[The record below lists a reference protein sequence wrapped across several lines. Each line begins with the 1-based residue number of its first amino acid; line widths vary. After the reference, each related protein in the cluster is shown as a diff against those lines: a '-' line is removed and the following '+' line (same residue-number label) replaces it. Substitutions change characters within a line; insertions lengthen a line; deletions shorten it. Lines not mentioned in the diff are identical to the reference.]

1 MARPDFEDPDF
12 LEDTD
17 TDDIQERMMDNLPDD
32 ISQMEGD
39 FPYDFTM
46 PTAIELS
53 QLYQEGIVQALMAA
67 FPEYAADEFLDLHG
81 EDAGL
86 TRKPAMAA
94 TGIVQVTAEEGT
106 VIEAG
111 TVFLVPATDTEDA
124 IEFTSDEDVEWTED
138 GTLDVAVTAVEG
150 GADGNVA
157 AGTITVMEDP
167 IDEVSAV
174 TNSTPTSGGMDEEDD
189 DAFYERI
196 HAENEDSNS
205 YIGNDSDFRKWA
217 LQVDGIGDC
226 VVDPAWNGPGTVRL
240 ILVDSNGQPA
250 SSALVQAVSDFIL
263 SPNDR
268 SARLLPTG
276 SAALTCVAAT
286 TVTVNFVATGLVL
299 VGTTAATVSTEF
311 QNAVKEVYATA
322 KEDNILRYA
331 KLYAALANIDGVVD
345 FATFLVNNGEANISL
360 GAAGYA
366 VTGTVSF
373 TTA

>member
-17 TDDIQERMMDNLPDD
+17 TDEIQERMMENLPDD

-53 QLYQEGIVQALMAA
+53 QLYQEVIVQALMAA
-67 FPEYAADEFLDLHG
+67 FPEYAADEYLDLHG
-81 EDAGL
+81 EDVGL
-86 TRKPAMAA
+86 TRKAAMPA
-94 TGIVQVTAEEGT
+94 TGIVQVTADEGT

-124 IEFTSDEDVEWTED
+124 IEFESTEDVEWTED
-138 GTLDVAVTAVEG
+138 GTLDVAVIAVEG

-174 TNSTPTSGGMDEEDD
+174 TNSAPTSGGVDEEDD
-189 DAFYERI
+189 DDFYERI
-196 HAENEDSNS
+196 HAENESSNT
-205 YIGNDSDFRKWA
+205 YIGNDSDLRKWA
-217 LQVDGIGDC
+217 MQVDGIGDC
-226 VVDPAWNGPGTVRL
+226 IVDPAWDGPGTVRL

-250 SSALVQAVSDFIL
+250 SAELVQAVSDLIL

-276 SAALTCVAAT
+276 CAELTCVAAT
-286 TVTVNFVATGLVL
+286 SVTIDFTASGLVL
-299 VGTTAATVSTEF
+299 DDTSITNVKSAFAD
-311 QNAVKEVYATA
+311 AVKEVYTSA
-322 KEDNILRYA
+322 KEDNVLRYA

-345 FATFLVNNGEANISL
+345 FSSFLVNDGTTNITLS
-360 GAAGYA
+360 GAEYA
-366 VTGTVSF
+366 VTGDITF
-373 TTA
+373 TT

>member
-17 TDDIQERMMDNLPDD
+17 TDDIQDRMMDNLPDD

-53 QLYQEGIVQALMAA
+53 QLYQEGLVQALMAA

-81 EDAGL
+81 EDVGL
-86 TRKPAMAA
+86 TRKPAMQA
-94 TGIVQVTAEEGT
+94 TGTVQVTAETGT
-106 VIEAG
+106 VIEIG
-111 TVFLVPATDTEDA
+111 TVFLVPATDDEDA
-124 IEFTSDEDVEWTED
+124 IEFEATQDVEWEED
-138 GTLDVAVTAVEG
+138 GTLDVPVIAVEG

-157 AGTITVMEDP
+157 AGTISVMEDP

-174 TNSTPTSGGMDEEDD
+174 TNSSPTSGGMDEEDD
-189 DAFYERI
+189 DDFYERI
-196 HAENEDSNS
+196 HAEIVSGNT
-205 YIGNDSDFRKWA
+205 YIGNDSDLKKWA
-217 LQVDGIGDC
+217 MQVDGIGDC
-226 VVDPAWNGPGTVRL
+226 IVDPAWNGAGTVRL

-250 SSALVQAVSDFIL
+250 SAALVSAVYDLIV

-268 SARLLPTG
+268 SKRLLPTG
-276 SAALTCVAAT
+276 CASLTCVAAT
-286 TVTVNFVATGLVL
+286 TATINFTATGLVL
-299 VGTTAATVSTEF
+299 DDTSIATVKSAFED
-311 QNAVKEVYATA
+311 AVKEVYAAA
-322 KEDNILRYA
+322 KDDNTLRYA

-345 FATFLVNNGEANISL
+345 FATFLVNNGTANITLS
-360 GAAGYA
+360 GAEYA

-373 TTA
+373 ST

>member
-17 TDDIQERMMDNLPDD
+17 TDEIQDRMMENLPAD

-205 YIGNDSDFRKWA
+205 YIGNDSDFKKWA
-217 LQVDGIGDC
+217 LQVEGIGDC

-250 SSALVQAVSDFIL
+250 SDALVQAVSDKIL
-263 SPNDR
+263 SPSDR

-276 SAALTCVAAT
+276 SAELTCVAAT
-286 TVTVNFVATGLVL
+286 TVTINYVATGLEL
-299 VGTTAATVSTEF
+299 DGTSIGAVSTEF
-311 QNAVKEVYATA
+311 QNAIKEVYASA

-331 KLYAALANIDGVVD
+331 KLYAALANIAGVVD
-345 FATFLVNNGEANISL
+345 FSTFLVNGGESNISL
-360 GAAGYA
+360 GSDGYA

-373 TTA
+373 ST

>member
-17 TDDIQERMMDNLPDD
+17 TDDIQDRMMENLPED
-32 ISQMEGD
+32 ISDMEGD

-53 QLYQEGIVQALMAA
+53 QLYQEGLVQTLMAA
-67 FPEYAADEFLDLHG
+67 FPEYAEDEFLDLHG
-81 EDAGL
+81 ADAGL

-94 TGIVQVTAEEGT
+94 TGTVQVTAETGT

-111 TVFLVPATDTEDA
+111 TVFLVPATDEEDA
-124 IEFTSDEDVEWTED
+124 IEFEATEDVEWEED
-138 GTLDVAVTAVEG
+138 GTLDVPVIAVEG

-174 TNSTPTSGGMDEEDD
+174 TNSSPTSGGVDEEDD
-189 DAFYERI
+189 DDFYERI
-196 HAENEDSNS
+196 HAENMDSNS
-205 YIGNDSDFRKWA
+205 YIGNDSDLRKWA
-217 LQVDGIGDC
+217 LQVNGIGDC
-226 VVDPAWNGPGTVRL
+226 IVDPAWDGPGTVRL

-250 SSALVQAVSDFIL
+250 SAEMVQEVSDLIL
-263 SPNDR
+263 SPDDR

-276 SAALTCVAAT
+276 SAELTCIAAT
-286 TVTVNFVATGLVL
+286 TVTINYVATGLVL
-299 VGTTAATVSTEF
+299 NGTSIGAVKSAF
-311 QNAVKEVYATA
+311 QDAVKEVYSSA
-322 KEDNILRYA
+322 KSDNTLRYA
-331 KLYAALANIDGVVD
+331 KLYAALANIDGVTD

-360 GAAGYA
+360 GAVGYA

-373 TTA
+373 ST

>member
-226 VVDPAWNGPGTVRL
+226 VVEPAWNGPGTVRL

-276 SAALTCVAAT
+276 SAAP
-286 TVTVNFVATGLVL
+286 FPVL
-299 VGTTAATVSTEF
+299 FHS
-311 QNAVKEVYATA
+311 
-322 KEDNILRYA
+322 EDRRWDNGVRSLHSWALCFLILL
-331 KLYAALANIDGVVD
+331 K
-345 FATFLVNNGEANISL
+345 S
-360 GAAGYA
+360 
-366 VTGTVSF
+366 
-373 TTA
+373 

>member
-157 AGTITVMEDP
+157 AGTITIMEDP

-174 TNSTPTSGGMDEEDD
+174 TNSAPTSGGMDEEDD
-189 DAFYERI
+189 DDFYERI

-205 YIGNDSDFRKWA
+205 YIGNDSDLRKWA
-217 LQVDGIGDC
+217 LSVDGIGDC
-226 VVDPAWNGPGTVRL
+226 IVASAWNGPGTVKI

-250 SSALVQAVSDFIL
+250 SPALVQAVSDKIL
-263 SPNDR
+263 SPDDR

-276 SAALTCVAAT
+276 SADLTCVAAT
-286 TVTVNFVATGLVL
+286 TITINYVATGLVL
-299 VGTTAATVSTEF
+299 EGTTAAAVSAAF
-311 QNAVKEVYATA
+311 QSAVKEIYASA
-322 KEDNILRYA
+322 KEDNVLRYA
-331 KLYAALANIDGVVD
+331 KLYAALANIDGVTD
-345 FATFLVNNGEANISL
+345 FATFLVNNGETNISL
-360 GAAGYA
+360 GSDGYA

-373 TTA
+373 ST

>member
-17 TDDIQERMMDNLPDD
+17 TDDIQERMMENLPED

-53 QLYQEGIVQALMAA
+53 QLYQEGLVQALMAA

-86 TRKPAMAA
+86 TRKPAMQA
-94 TGIVQVTAEEGT
+94 TGTVQVTAETGT

-111 TVFLVPATDTEDA
+111 TVFLVPATDSEDA
-124 IEFTSDEDVEWTED
+124 IEFESTQDVEWDED
-138 GTLDVAVTAVEG
+138 GTLDVPVIAVEG

-157 AGTITVMEDP
+157 AGTISVMEDP

-189 DAFYERI
+189 DDFYERI
-196 HAENEDSNS
+196 HAENMDSNS
-205 YIGNDSDFRKWA
+205 YIGNDSDLRKWA
-217 LQVDGIGDC
+217 LQVNGIGDC
-226 VVDPAWNGPGTVRL
+226 IVDPAWNGPGTVRL

-250 SSALVQAVSDFIL
+250 SAEMVQAVSDLIL

-276 SAALTCVAAT
+276 SAELTCVAAT
-286 TVTVNFVATGLVL
+286 TIQVNYVATGLVL
-299 VGTTAATVSTEF
+299 DGTSIAAVSSAF
-311 QNAVKEVYATA
+311 QDAVKAVYASA
-322 KEDNILRYA
+322 KEDNVLRYA
-331 KLYAALANIDGVVD
+331 KLYAALANIDGVTD
-345 FATFLVNNGEANISL
+345 FATFLVNNGETNISL
-360 GAAGYA
+360 GSDGYA

-373 TTA
+373 ST

>member
-17 TDDIQERMMDNLPDD
+17 TDEIQDRMMENLPAD

-189 DAFYERI
+189 DDFYERI

-205 YIGNDSDFRKWA
+205 YIGNDSDLKKWA

-226 VVDPAWNGPGTVRL
+226 VVDPAWNGPGTVKL
-240 ILVDSNGQPA
+240 VLVDSNGQPA
-250 SSALVQAVSDFIL
+250 SDALVQAVSDKIL
-263 SPNDR
+263 SPSDR

-276 SAALTCVAAT
+276 SAELTCVAAT
-286 TVTVNFVATGLVL
+286 TVTINYVATGLEL
-299 VGTTAATVSTEF
+299 DGTSIGAVSTEF
-311 QNAVKEVYATA
+311 QNAIKEVYASA

-331 KLYAALANIDGVVD
+331 KLYAALANIAGVVD
-345 FATFLVNNGEANISL
+345 FSTFLVNGGESNISL
-360 GAAGYA
+360 GSDGYA

-373 TTA
+373 ST

>member
-1 MARPDFEDPDF
+1 MARPVFENPDF

-17 TDDIQERMMDNLPDD
+17 TDDIQERMMDNLPQD

-67 FPEYAADEFLDLHG
+67 FPEYASDEILDLHG
-81 EDAGL
+81 ADAGL
-86 TRKPAMAA
+86 TRKAALRA
-94 TGIVQVTAEEGT
+94 TGVVQVTAEEGT
-106 VIEAG
+106 MIEAG
-111 TVFLVPATDTEDA
+111 TVFLVPATDAEDA
-124 IEFTSDEDVEWTED
+124 IEFTADEDVEWEED
-138 GTLDVAVTAVEG
+138 GTLDVPITAVDSG
-150 GADGNVA
+150 SIGNVS
-157 AGTITVMEDP
+157 AGTISIMEDP

-174 TNSTPTSGGMDEEDD
+174 INADPTTGGIDEEEDD
-189 DAFYERI
+189 DFYERI
-196 HAENEDSNS
+196 HAENADSNS
-205 YIGNDSDFRKWA
+205 YTACDSDLRKWA
-217 LQVDGIGDC
+217 LMVDGIGDC
-226 VVDPAWNGPGTVRL
+226 IVDPAWNGPGTVRL

-250 SSALVQAVSDFIL
+250 SATLVQAVSDKIL

-268 SARLLPTG
+268 SARLLPAG
-276 SAALTCVAAT
+276 SASLTCVAAT
-286 TVTVNFVATGLVL
+286 TVTVNYVATGLVL
-299 VGTTAATVSTEF
+299 VGTTAATVSTAF
-311 QNAVKEVYATA
+311 QKAVKEIYASA
-322 KEDNILRYA
+322 KSDNILRYA

-373 TTA
+373 SV